1 MHNTLAEI
9 GMMSGTKNELLKMIS
24 CEVSEG
30 KENVACHVESIG
42 KLVDM
47 VKDLCEAEKECME
60 KKYYEMMVCEMMTD
74 GDDMEEI
81 GRMGYDKWH
90 YASGKFAP
98 KGKGHRVATSTTRS
112 GFNPMPL
119 NPIDRNPHDGG
130 PYWHEDPMV
139 MNYRMGYPMDDMG
152 DAMHPSRYGQGFD
165 NYKERKKH
173 YTETGSEQERMDMN
187 SKIEEATYDSLD
199 AMREMWADANPEVR
213 TKLMGSVNR
222 FLEEMKKM
230 K

>member
-1 MHNTLAEI
+1 MHNTMAEI
-9 GMMSGTKNELLKMIS
+9 GMMCGSKNDLLKMIA

-30 KENVACHVESIG
+30 KENVACHIEAIG
-42 KLVDM
+42 QLVDM
-47 VKDLCEAEKECME
+47 VKDLCEAEKDCMK
-60 KKYYEMMVCEMMTD
+60 KKYYEMMVCEMMGD
-74 GDDMEEI
+74 GEDMEEI

-98 KGKGHRVATSTTRS
+98 KGRGHKVATSTTRS
-112 GFNPMPL
+112 GFTPMPI
-119 NPIDRNPHDGG
+119 NPIDHNPHDGG
-130 PYWHEDPMV
+130 PYWFEDPMK
-139 MNYRMGYPMDDMG
+139 MNDRMGYPMDTLG
-152 DAMHPSRYGQGFD
+152 DAMHPSKYGMSYEE
-165 NYKERKKH
+165 YKERKKH
-173 YTETGSEQERMDMN
+173 YTETGGDHERMEMD

-199 AMREMWADANPEVR
+199 AMREMWRDANPEVR